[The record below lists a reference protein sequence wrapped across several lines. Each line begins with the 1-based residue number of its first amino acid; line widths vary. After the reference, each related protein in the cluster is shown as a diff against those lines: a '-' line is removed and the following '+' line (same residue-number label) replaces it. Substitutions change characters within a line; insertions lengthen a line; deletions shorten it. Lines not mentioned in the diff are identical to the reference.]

1 MAGRN
6 TSRGRKRAKR
16 KPAEKRGRV
25 LRALRVLGLFLVV
38 VGFISG
44 FAAGRYLLALDR
56 EVRAR
61 FEGRLFRVPSRV
73 YSAPTVLYPGLD
85 TERTGLR
92 DTLTQLAYR
101 ERPAGQV
108 HEPGQFSWSDGRLTM
123 FRRAFSHPSRPEPP
137 REVGIRIIEGEIS
150 GMRDLESDREIGAFV
165 LEPVPV
171 GAYFGPDRE
180 QRELVR
186 LSEVPRHLIDAI
198 LAVEDQ
204 RFLEHPGIDLRR
216 VLGAVLVNLRAGKIR
231 QGASTLTQQLV
242 KNFFLTPER
251 SFKRKLNEAAMSL
264 IVEARY
270 DKEAILESYLNEIY
284 LGQRGATAVHGVG
297 EASLHY
303 FGKSPDKLRL
313 SESALIAA
321 IIQSPNGLS
330 PYRQSEAATRRRN
343 LVLRL
348 MYEQA
353 RIDTDQLA
361 EASAQDLG
369 LAKLRR
375 DPREARYFLDML
387 RRQLPEFYD
396 SEVLTSEGLRVYATI
411 DLRIQR
417 IAARVLREELERLEK
432 LIPDA
437 GGEPRPPLQGC
448 LVALRPQTGE
458 VLALVG
464 GRSYADSQYD
474 RCTQARRPS
483 GSVFKPFVYT
493 AALEPASG
501 RPTITLA
508 SRLDDHPF
516 EVKSGG
522 QLWKPANYD
531 RSFRGEVDVRSALEQ
546 SLNVATARLG
556 NQVGIDRV
564 IDVARRLGIESP
576 LPNVPSLAI
585 GTADLAPIELA
596 RAYATLAN
604 GGIRPQIRSFEDIVE
619 PDGRTLARQAI
630 DFERVLDAGTA
641 FLTTSLLEGVVNR
654 GTAAR
659 LRSMGIDGP
668 VAAKTGTSDDERD
681 AWFAGF
687 TPEMVAVVWI
697 GFDEPRSIGLPASR
711 SALPVWGRFMKEVT
725 GGNVRGAFV
734 PPPDVVQ
741 LNVDPLTGH
750 LAEFGCPRSQGE
762 FFLRGTEPVERCGLP
777 SSRAVRRDDAV
788 PNLIERLFRRFLD
801 RL

>member
-1 MAGRN
+1 
-6 TSRGRKRAKR
+6 
-16 KPAEKRGRV
+16 
-25 LRALRVLGLFLVV
+25 
-38 VGFISG
+38 
-44 FAAGRYLLALDR
+44 
-56 EVRAR
+56 
-61 FEGRLFRVPSRV
+61 
-73 YSAPTVLYPGLD
+73 
-85 TERTGLR
+85 
-92 DTLTQLAYR
+92 
-101 ERPAGQV
+101 
-108 HEPGQFSWSDGRLTM
+108 
-123 FRRAFSHPSRPEPP
+123 
-137 REVGIRIIEGEIS
+137 
-150 GMRDLESDREIGAFV
+150 
-165 LEPVPV
+165 V

-330 PYRQSEAATRRRN
+330 PYRQSEAAKRRRN

-361 EASAQDLG
+361 EASAEDLG

-432 LIPDA
+432 QIPDA
-437 GGEPRPPLQGC
+437 GSEPLQGC

-516 EVKSGG
+516 EVQSGG

-531 RSFRGEVDVRSALEQ
+531 REFRGEVDVRSALEQ

-556 NQVGIDRV
+556 NEVGIDRV
-564 IDVARRLGIESP
+564 IDMARRLGIESP

-585 GTADLAPIELA
+585 GTADLAPIEIA

-687 TPEMVAVVWI
+687 TPELVAVVWI

-711 SALPVWGRFMKEVT
+711 SALPVWGRFMSEVT
-725 GGNVRGAFV
+725 GGKVRGAFV
-734 PPPDVVQ
+734 PPPDVVH

-777 SSRAVRRDDAV
+777 ASRPVRRDDVA

>member
-1 MAGRN
+1 
-6 TSRGRKRAKR
+6 
-16 KPAEKRGRV
+16 
-25 LRALRVLGLFLVV
+25 
-38 VGFISG
+38 
-44 FAAGRYLLALDR
+44 
-56 EVRAR
+56 
-61 FEGRLFRVPSRV
+61 
-73 YSAPTVLYPGLD
+73 
-85 TERTGLR
+85 
-92 DTLTQLAYR
+92 
-101 ERPAGQV
+101 
-108 HEPGQFSWSDGRLTM
+108 
-123 FRRAFSHPSRPEPP
+123 
-137 REVGIRIIEGEIS
+137 
-150 GMRDLESDREIGAFV
+150 
-165 LEPVPV
+165 
-171 GAYFGPDRE
+171 
-180 QRELVR
+180 
-186 LSEVPRHLIDAI
+186 
-198 LAVEDQ
+198 
-204 RFLEHPGIDLRR
+204 
-216 VLGAVLVNLRAGKIR
+216 
-231 QGASTLTQQLV
+231 
-242 KNFFLTPER
+242 
-251 SFKRKLNEAAMSL
+251 MSL

-303 FGKSPDKLRL
+303 FGKTPDKLRL
-313 SESALIAA
+313 AESALIAA

-330 PYRQSEAATRRRN
+330 PYRQSDAAKRRRN

-361 EASAQDLG
+361 EASASNLG

-396 SEVLTSEGLRVYATI
+396 SDVLTSEGLHVYATL

-417 IAARVLREELERLEK
+417 IAARVLSEELERLEK
-432 LIPDA
+432 EVPGA
-437 GGEPRPPLQGC
+437 GGEGKPPLQGC

-483 GSVFKPFVYT
+483 GSVFKPFVYV
-493 AALEPASG
+493 AALEPSSG
-501 RPTITLA
+501 RPLITLA
-508 SRLDDHPF
+508 SHLDDGPF

-522 QLWKPANYD
+522 RVWRPANYD
-531 RSFRGEVDVRSALEQ
+531 RSFRGRVDVRSALEQ

-556 NQVGIDRV
+556 SEVGIGHV

-576 LPNVPSLAI
+576 LPNVPSLSI
-585 GTADLAPIELA
+585 GTADLAPIEIA

-619 PDGRTLARQAI
+619 PGGRTLARQTI

-641 FLTTSLLEGVVNR
+641 FLATSLLEGVANR

-659 LRSMGIDGP
+659 LRTMGIEGP
-668 VAAKTGTSDDERD
+668 IAAKTGTSDDERD

-687 TPEMVAVVWI
+687 TPEIVAVVWI
-697 GFDEPRSIGLPASR
+697 GFDDPKSIGLPASR
-711 SALPVWGRFMKEVT
+711 AALPVWGRFMKEVT
-725 GGNVRGAFV
+725 GGRVRGAFT
-734 PPPDVVQ
+734 PPPDIVH
-741 LNVDPLTGH
+741 LDVDPVTGH
-750 LAEFGCPRSQGE
+750 RAEFGCPRSQGE
-762 FFLRGTEPVERCGLP
+762 FFLRGTEPTERCGSP
-777 SSRAVRRDDAV
+777 ATRRQPRESS